1 MSDKK
6 LREQGKIEG
15 YVTPVA
21 GPLASPRAEEPP
33 PGEPPLQSQLNTTT
47 EAIPMDAPRTYES
60 VFQVGPGDAAVLL
73 SAEDWLHEDV
83 ETWADAERRSP
94 VPGDS
99 GPSRAGILRAIAQ
112 EIAELR
118 RERTQWAEAYTRLV
132 SAAPSAGA
140 GAPDDDPPNIA
151 QDLVDQ
157 FLAALYYGGSW
168 TFDQAASRESIF
180 RRRLREALGVADAAI
195 AAAHE
200 VIGQCDCGMDEPP
213 PNPKKAWHAARD
225 AYWARPS
232 EPPEGHTED
241 CLSMLTPN
249 GNCDCGLLLRQVR
262 TRNRKA
268 DDRQKLLNLLDAVP
282 CPKNHQPVACGCG
295 AYRKALTDALLTAGY
310 RLARAAPPEGQAS
323 GEPSD
328 KAIEE
333 ARLAWHRKMRRG
345 AA

>member
-1 MSDKK
+1 VDENVTGRTLCLLGRHYFVDGACERCS
-6 LREQGKIEG
+6 EPESETNEG
-15 YVTPVA
+15 
-21 GPLASPRAEEPP
+21 
-33 PGEPPLQSQLNTTT
+33 
-47 EAIPMDAPRTYES
+47 PRTYQSAWQFGE
-60 VFQVGPGDAAVLL
+60 QDTAVLL
-73 SAEDWLHEDV
+73 TAEDWLREEAHVD
-83 ETWADAERRSP
+83 ERIP
-94 VPGDS
+94 LPDDG
-99 GPSRAGILRAIAQ
+99 GPNRAGTLRAIAT

-118 RERTQWAEAYTRLV
+118 RERTQWADAYTRLV
-132 SAAPSAGA
+132 SQPQLNTTAIAAEREFSSKSADHPSQ
-140 GAPDDDPPNIA
+140 PPTG
-151 QDLVDQ
+151 
-157 FLAALYYGGSW
+157 FLRYLEQRVAL
-168 TFDQAASRESIF
+168 
-180 RRRLREALGVADAAI
+180 ADAAI

-282 CPKNHQPVACGCG
+282 CPRNHQPVACGCG

-323 GEPSD
+323 GVPTDEQIHALQQELNCQPEPD
-328 KAIEE
+328 EQDGWDWEVCEKL
-333 ARLAWHRKMRRG
+333 ARIVLRG
-345 AA
+345 PTTEDTPNE